1 MELKFIVDAQ
11 LPRSLARL
19 LNNHGYDTLH
29 TLDLPNQNATQDLDI
44 VKRSMA
50 EKRVVISKDFD
61 FYDRFFR
68 KLEPYKLL
76 YISTGNIPNQQLL
89 NIFQSNL
96 PKISEALDTGFV
108 IEITRSSI
116 IVID

>member
-1 MELKFIVDAQ
+1 
-11 LPRSLARL
+11 
-19 LNNHGYDTLH
+19 
-29 TLDLPNQNATQDLDI
+29 
-44 VKRSMA
+44 MA

-76 YISTGNIPNQQLL
+76 YISTGNIPNRQLL
-89 NIFQSNL
+89 SIFRSNL
-96 PKISEALDTGFV
+96 PRISQVLETGFV
-108 IEITRSSI
+108 VEITRSSI

>member
-1 MELKFIVDAQ
+1 
-11 LPRSLARL
+11 
-19 LNNHGYDTLH
+19 
-29 TLDLPNQNATQDLDI
+29 LPNQNATQDLDI

-76 YISTGNIPNQQLL
+76 YISTGNIPNPQLL
-89 NIFQSNL
+89 SIFRANL
-96 PKISEALDTGFV
+96 PGISQVLETGFV
-108 IEITRSSI
+108 VEITRNSI